1 MKNINVC
8 ECIFYLY
15 KFYNYY
21 INIIND
27 LFFIMSCIYWWEYVN
42 YRDRVSQGGVDV
54 KFISLDK
61 VYYMGFLLFLEN

>member
-1 MKNINVC
+1 MKNIGVC

-21 INIIND
+21 INNISD

-42 YRDRVSQGGVDV
+42 YRERERELGWC
-54 KFISLDK
+54 
-61 VYYMGFLLFLEN
+61 